1 MILIRL
7 IEELEKLGKQRT
19 IGELTLSNHS
29 VVWKV
34 YLVYGQLLYA
44 TDGVH
49 PVRRFYRALKS
60 HCPNYVVELY
70 EKSDYQPWEY
80 QLLEQGINQ
89 KQLSLIQAKLMIR
102 SIVQECFFEL
112 SGYTDLKN
120 NWQPSQEKTSNLAM
134 GLALSSRE
142 IQTVLAQANQNYQE
156 WQAADFGHLSP
167 NLSPVLKPGT
177 DPKLVPG
184 LNKYLNGNLTL
195 WDIAWEQKISL
206 TEVTRFLLP
215 FVEKSMLEFQ
225 RIPDLALPTVKA
237 PVNPPVK
244 APVNPP
250 VKAPVNL
257 PVKAPVNPPVVRTPP
272 PSETQPTKSAKR
284 QPLIACIDDSP
295 VLAHSL
301 KTILIPAGYQMLS
314 IEEPMRGFSQLIEH
328 KPDLILLD
336 LNMPNANGYSVCKF
350 LRESPVFNKT
360 PIIILTAQNT
370 TIDRARARL
379 VGATDFLGKPPD
391 SQELL
396 RIIQKY
402 LIKSL
407 EKSGIGNRES
417 GTFAQGR

>member
-29 VVWKV
+29 VLWKV

-102 SIVQECFFEL
+102 TIVQECFFEL
-112 SGYTDLKN
+112 SSYTDLEN
-120 NWQPSQEKTSNLAM
+120 NWQPSQETTSTLGM
-134 GLALSSRE
+134 GIALSSRE
-142 IQTVLAQANQNYQE
+142 IQTVLAQATQNYQE
-156 WQAADFGHLSP
+156 WHAADFGHLSP

-177 DPKLVPG
+177 DPKVLPG
-184 LNKYLNGNLTL
+184 LKKYLNGNLTL
-195 WDIAWEQKISL
+195 WDIAWEQKTSV
-206 TEVTRFLLP
+206 TEVTRSLLP
-215 FVEKSMLEFQ
+215 LVEKSMLEFQ
-225 RIPDLALPTVKA
+225 RIPDLPVPTVKGS
-237 PVNPPVK
+237 VKGSVKEPVK
-244 APVNPP
+244 
-250 VKAPVNL
+250 
-257 PVKAPVNPPVVRTPP
+257 PPVVTTPP
-272 PSETQPTKSAKR
+272 PSETQPTKSAKI

-350 LRESPVFNKT
+350 LRESPVFHKT

-391 SQELL
+391 SEELL

-402 LIKSL
+402 LIKS
-407 EKSGIGNRES
+407 
-417 GTFAQGR
+417 

>member
-19 IGELTLSNHS
+19 IGELTLSNYS
-29 VVWKV
+29 VVWKI

-102 SIVQECFFEL
+102 TIVQECFFEL
-112 SGYTDLKN
+112 SSYTDLEN
-120 NWQPSQEKTSNLAM
+120 NWQPSQETTSTLGM
-134 GLALSSRE
+134 GIALSSRE
-142 IQTVLAQANQNYQE
+142 IQTVLAQATQKYQE

-167 NLSPVLKPGT
+167 SLSPVLKPGT
-177 DPKLVPG
+177 DPKALPG
-184 LNKYLNGNLTL
+184 LNKYLNGNSTL
-195 WDIAWEQKISL
+195 WDIAWQQKTSV
-206 TEVTRFLLP
+206 TEMTRSLLP
-215 FVEKSMLEFQ
+215 LVEKGMLEFQ
-225 RIPDLALPTVKA
+225 RIPDLPVPTAKA
-237 PVNPPVK
+237 
-244 APVNPP
+244 
-250 VKAPVNL
+250 
-257 PVKAPVNPPVVRTPP
+257 PVKAPVNPPVVTTPP
-272 PSETQPTKSAKR
+272 PSETQPTKSAKI

-391 SQELL
+391 SEELL

-402 LIKSL
+402 LIKS
-407 EKSGIGNRES
+407 
-417 GTFAQGR
+417 

>member
-7 IEELEKLGKQRT
+7 IEQLEKLGKQRT
-19 IGELTLSNHS
+19 LGELTLSNQR
-29 VVWKV
+29 VVWKI

-70 EKSDYQPWEY
+70 QESDYQPWEY
-80 QLLEQGINQ
+80 QLLEQGIKQ

-102 SIVQECFFEL
+102 TIVQECFFEL
-112 SGYTDLKN
+112 SGYTDLES
-120 NWQPSQEKTSNLAM
+120 NWQPSQETTSTLGM

-142 IQTVLAQANQNYQE
+142 IQTVLAQATQNYQE

-167 NLSPVLKPGT
+167 TLSPVLKPGT
-177 DPKLVPG
+177 DPKVLPG

-195 WDIAWEQKISL
+195 WDIAWEQKTSV
-206 TEVTRFLLP
+206 TEVTRSLLP
-215 FVEKSMLEFQ
+215 LVEKGMLEFQ
-225 RIPDLALPTVKA
+225 KIPDLALPTAKGSVKS

-244 APVNPP
+244 A
-250 VKAPVNL
+250 A
-257 PVKAPVNPPVVRTPP
+257 VNPPVVTTPP

-314 IEEPMRGFSQLIEH
+314 IEEPMRGFAQLIEH
-328 KPDLILLD
+328 KPNLILLD

-402 LIKSL
+402 LSPI
-407 EKSGIGNRES
+407 
-417 GTFAQGR
+417 

>member
-1 MILIRL
+1 MILIKL

-29 VVWKV
+29 IVWKV

-60 HCPNYVVELY
+60 HCPNYVVELD

-80 QLLEQGINQ
+80 QVLEQGINQ

-120 NWQPSQEKTSNLAM
+120 NWQPSQEKTSTLGM

-156 WQAADFGHLSP
+156 WLAADFGHLSP

-177 DPKLVPG
+177 DPKLLPG

-195 WDIAWEQKISL
+195 WDIAWEEKTSV

-215 FVEKSMLEFQ
+215 LVEKSMVEFQ
-225 RIPDLALPTVKA
+225 RIPDLALPPVKA

-250 VKAPVNL
+250 VIT
-257 PVKAPVNPPVVRTPP
+257 TPP
-272 PSETQPTKSAKR
+272 PSETQPTKSAKK

-391 SQELL
+391 SEELL
-396 RIIQKY
+396 QIINKY

-407 EKSGIGNRES
+407 
-417 GTFAQGR
+417 

>member
-60 HCPNYVVELY
+60 HCPNYVVELD

-89 KQLSLIQAKLMIR
+89 KKLSLIQAKLMIR

-120 NWQPSQEKTSNLAM
+120 NWQPSQEKTSTLAM

-142 IQTVLAQANQNYQE
+142 IQTVYAQANQNYQE
-156 WQAADFGHLSP
+156 WVAADFGHLSP

-177 DPKLVPG
+177 DPKLLPD

-195 WDIAWEQKISL
+195 WDIAWEQKTSV

-215 FVEKSMLEFQ
+215 LVEKSMVDFR
-225 RIPDLALPTVKA
+225 RIPDLASLPVTAPVKPPVTA
-237 PVNPPVK
+237 PVNPPVT
-244 APVNPP
+244 APVNPTVTAP
-250 VKAPVNL
+250 VK
-257 PVKAPVNPPVVRTPP
+257 PPVLTTSP
-272 PSETQPTKSAKR
+272 PSETQGSKSAKK

-396 RIIQKY
+396 RIINKY
-402 LIKSL
+402 VIKSL
-407 EKSGIGNRES
+407 
-417 GTFAQGR
+417 